1 MIHVAWGI
9 IVACGKSEQ
18 LNGGADVAF
27 LSSGDSPVLAYSMNA
42 FEQCA
47 EIEGIVI
54 VANKEKLEYVAN
66 LVRLYGCNKVRKIVP
81 GTASRSTSIQNA
93 LKVMDESVS
102 LVSIHDVSRPC
113 VRSELIGETVRAAKR
128 YGSGV
133 AAIRVEDAIK
143 EVEKGQTSEKSLE
156 GGKLWAMQT
165 PQTFKRDL
173 IEKGLEAATKGKIL
187 LGDESEALHA
197 MKQPVHLV
205 VSEPSNVKIRNA
217 DDLVV
222 VSALLKVI

>member
-1 MIHVAWGI
+1 MIHVAWGV

-18 LNGGADVAF
+18 IDGGADVAF

-42 FEQCA
+42 FEHCA

-81 GTASRSTSIQNA
+81 GTASRATSIQNA
-93 LKVMDESVS
+93 LKVLDDSVS

-133 AAIRVEDAIK
+133 AAVRVEDAIK
-143 EVEKGQTSEKSLE
+143 EVDKGQTSEKSLE

-173 IEKGLEAATKGKIL
+173 IEKGLEAATKKKIPL
-187 LGDESEALHA
+187 TDESEALHA

-205 VSEPSNVKIRNA
+205 VSEPSNVKIRSA

-222 VSALLKVI
+222 VGALMKVM